1 MTKYNNP
8 LLDSQFLLELDK
20 HREREVYA
28 RVIALTFDE
37 QPVETI
43 EGQVTSGSIN
53 IDGASAVRRTCSL
66 SLVAKDLNINDFYW
80 GIKSK
85 FKLEVGLKNNIND
98 NYPDII
104 WFPQGTYLITTFN
117 TSQTTNNYNVSIS
130 GKDKMCL
137 LNGDLGGSLPASI
150 DFSVE
155 EYFDVESG
163 VTTYTSIPI
172 PKIIREAVHTYAG
185 EPYYNIVINDLDEA
199 AVELLEYRGDVPLYM
214 LRDVNADEFVNYTIN
229 GDTQC
234 YLEDDT
240 VFANPITLAE
250 IEVYDPR
257 LTIAAEVDV
266 NPTRIHFNNPTVQDE
281 VFTVAKLE
289 YGQAAGYRRTELT
302 YSGDLISNIGEAITS
317 ILDKIKNMLG
327 NYEYFYN
334 LEGQF
339 VWQRKKT
346 YTSTSWNNIV
356 KVDGDTYIEDAA
368 TSSSYTYYFGDGN
381 LITSFQNSPV
391 LNNLK
396 NDYVVWGKRK
406 SVSGTEIPIHYRY
419 AIDTKPNEYTK
430 LDGTIIS
437 TEEYDWREVIYQMAD
452 DYYKHH
458 TENDFLAQVANKN
471 RELYP
476 SGITGYE
483 QYYVDMISFW
493 RELYNPNPE
502 SQYQEFVIK
511 STDVI
516 KDGWSFTTDQ
526 QLYVNGTYKQ
536 DLNAADNFKVEE
548 LYIYRQDEKVQA
560 MCPLIE
566 GYVLDD
572 FYESIVNGQSNK
584 YYLIDGANM
593 RPVTLEEANG
603 NQYLTIKSSLYIKS
617 EDEEYTSLIEIIRS
631 GLNGRKD
638 IYRKTEGMYPIY
650 TEKKDDDIMTDDVRG
665 LYYALDNIYLM
676 SMRKW
681 NLAIDG
687 NPVDDTQ
694 QPTPSAITYYIV
706 NYDYNIS
713 DEDNR
718 YWNKSI
724 IDSPT
729 SLNFW
734 FDFLDAGGELGQFA
748 VKNVG
753 IRTKA
758 VNDNLVKSIYYR
770 EVPKVVFRTPDNN
783 YDVSGYTTV
792 QLGGDLENLFSI
804 SAQGKSAKDAVDEL
818 LYNYSYCIE
827 NVTISAIPI
836 YYLQPNT
843 RIYVKDDASK
853 INGEYIV
860 SKMTIPLAYNGTMS
874 ITATKAPEKLF

>member
-20 HREREVYA
+20 HREHEVYA

-80 GIKSK
+80 GVKSK

-150 DFSVE
+150 DFGVE

-163 VTTYTSIPI
+163 VTTYTNIPI
-172 PKIIREAVHTYAG
+172 PKIIREAVHAYAG

-199 AVELLEYRGDVPLYM
+199 AVELLEYRGDIPLYM

-396 NDYVVWGKRK
+396 NDYIVWGKRK

-419 AIDTKPNEYTK
+419 AIDSKPEKYTK
-430 LDGTIIS
+430 LDGTVIS

-452 DYYKHH
+452 DYYKYH

-471 RELYP
+471 RDLYP

-493 RELYNPNPE
+493 RELYNPYPNAE
-502 SQYQEFVIK
+502 YIDYTIVD
-511 STDVI
+511 TDNTPN
-516 KDGWSFTTDQ
+516 DNAFTTDDD
-526 QLYVNGTYKQ
+526 LYVRGTYEKIENINEYSL
-536 DLNAADNFKVEE
+536 DE
-548 LYIYRQDEKVQA
+548 LYIYRNDLGSTA
-560 MCPLIE
+560 MMLDIIE
-566 GYVLDD
+566 GFPLPDYYSS
-572 FYESIVNGQSNK
+572 FNEIASNK
-584 YYLIDGANM
+584 YYLSNGEAEPIPIPTSRKDSIMKTEIRVKSGTDNFTPMTQYIKNNANKYAIYRYNPDGTYRVADIADANVKSLYYQDYGWQQFYFKNTGYYAMNIDGSKAND
-593 RPVTLEEANG
+593 TLIQNP
-603 NQYLTIKSSLYIKS
+603 I
-617 EDEEYTSLIEIIRS
+617 
-631 GLNGRKD
+631 
-638 IYRKTEGMYPIY
+638 IYRVANYAY
-650 TEKKDDDIMTDDVRG
+650 VRPEDG
-665 LYYALDNIYLM
+665 DPD
-676 SMRKW
+676 SM
-681 NLAIDG
+681 
-687 NPVDDTQ
+687 
-694 QPTPSAITYYIV
+694 
-706 NYDYNIS
+706 
-713 DEDNR
+713 

-724 IDSPT
+724 LEAPT

-734 FDFLDAGGELGQFA
+734 FDFLDTNGELSQFA

-843 RIYVKDDASK
+843 RIYIKDDASK

-860 SKMTIPLAYNGTMS
+860 SKMTIPLTYNGTMS
-874 ITATKAPEKLF
+874 ITASKAPERLY

>member
-1 MTKYNNP
+1 MTQYNP
-8 LLDSQFLLELDK
+8 LLDTQFLLELDK
-20 HREREVYA
+20 QKEREVYA
-28 RVIALTFDE
+28 RVIALSFDE

-80 GIKSK
+80 GVKSK
-85 FKLEVGLKNNIND
+85 FKLEVGLKNNID
-98 NYPDII
+98 NRYPNII

-117 TSQTTNNYNVSIS
+117 TSQSINNYTISIS

-150 DFSVE
+150 DFGVE
-155 EYFDVESG
+155 QYYDVETN
-163 VTTYTSIPI
+163 TTTFTKIPI
-172 PKIIREAVHTYAG
+172 YKIIREAVHAYAG
-185 EPYYNIVINDLDEA
+185 EPYHNIVINDLDEA

-214 LRDVNADEFVNYTIN
+214 LRNVNQDEFVNYTIN

-234 YLEDDT
+234 YLESDIDYT
-240 VFANPITLAE
+240 TPIALKD
-250 IEVYDPR
+250 IKVYDPR
-257 LTIAAEVDV
+257 LSIAPELDV
-266 NPTRIHFNNPTVQDE
+266 EPTRIHFDNPTVHNDI
-281 VFTVAKLE
+281 FTVAKLE
-289 YGQAAGYRRTELT
+289 YGQAAGYRHTELT
-302 YSGDLISNIGEAITS
+302 YAGDLISNIGESITS

-346 YTSTSWNNIV
+346 FTQTSWNNIV
-356 KVDGDTYIEDAA
+356 KVGDDQYVENAA
-368 TSSSYTYYFGDGN
+368 QASSYTYYFGDGN

-406 SVSGTEIPIHYRY
+406 SISGAEVPIHYRY
-419 AIDTKPNEYTK
+419 AIDVKPTKYVK
-430 LDGTIIS
+430 IDGTIYS
-437 TEEYDWREVIYQMAD
+437 EEEYDWREIIYQMAD
-452 DYYKHH
+452 DYYKHG
-458 TENDFLAQVANKN
+458 TENDFLSSVAAANKGQAADGGD
-471 RELYP
+471 LYP

-483 QYYVDMISFW
+483 QYYVDMFSFW
-493 RELYNPNPE
+493 RELYNPNP
-502 SQYQEFVIK
+502 QVQF
-511 STDVI
+511 TDFEINDIDSPNDNVFEANE
-516 KDGWSFTTDQ
+516 D
-526 QLYVNGTYKQ
+526 LYVKGTYTRISEIG
-536 DLNAADNFKVEE
+536 DYSLED
-548 LYIYRQDEKVQA
+548 LYIFRDDLGWGGMMLNLIDGY
-560 MCPLIE
+560 PLPD
-566 GYVLDD
+566 YYASFDD
-572 FYESIVNGQSNK
+572 VSSNK
-584 YYLIDGANM
+584 YYLNNGENAPLAIPTSRQDSIMKTEIRVNDGGDSYIPLTHIIRDNINEYPVYYYNPEGYYKVKDIRDNNVKSLYYYSVMGWYFKNTGYYMLKIDGSKANDQVILN
-593 RPVTLEEANG
+593 P
-603 NQYLTIKSSLYIKS
+603 
-617 EDEEYTSLIEIIRS
+617 IIY
-631 GLNGRKD
+631 N
-638 IYRKTEGMYPIY
+638 
-650 TEKKDDDIMTDDVRG
+650 V
-665 LYYALDNIYLM
+665 A
-676 SMRKW
+676 
-681 NLAIDG
+681 
-687 NPVDDTQ
+687 
-694 QPTPSAITYYIV
+694 
-706 NYDYNIS
+706 NYDYVQPDS
-713 DEDNR
+713 EEFDQL

-724 IDSPT
+724 LDSPT

-734 FDFLDAGGELGQFA
+734 FDFLDTEGELSQFA

-770 EVPKVVFRTPDNN
+770 EVPKVVFRTPGNN

-804 SAQGKSAKDAVDEL
+804 SAQGKSAKDAVDEML
-818 LYNYSYCIE
+818 FNYSYCIE

-874 ITATKAPEKLF
+874 ITASKAPNKIY

>member
-20 HREREVYA
+20 HREHEVYA

-80 GIKSK
+80 GVKSK
-85 FKLEVGLKNNIND
+85 FKLEVGLKNNINN

-104 WFPQGTYLITTFN
+104 WFPQGTYLITAFN

-150 DFSVE
+150 DFGIE

-172 PKIIREAVHTYAG
+172 PKIIREAVHAYAG

-240 VFANPITLAE
+240 AFVNPITLAE

-281 VFTVAKLE
+281 IFTVAKLE

-302 YSGDLISNIGEAITS
+302 YSGDLISNIGESITS

-356 KVDGDTYIEDAA
+356 KVDGDAYIEDAA

-419 AIDTKPNEYTK
+419 AIDTKPEKYTK
-430 LDGTIIS
+430 LDGTVIS

-458 TENDFLAQVANKN
+458 TENDFLARVADKN
-471 RELYP
+471 RDLYP

-493 RELYNPNPE
+493 RELYNPYPNAE
-502 SQYQEFVIK
+502 YIDYVIVD
-511 STDVI
+511 TDDTPNDNAFI
-516 KDGWSFTTDQ
+516 TDDD
-526 QLYVNGTYKQ
+526 LYVRGTYEKIENINEYSL
-536 DLNAADNFKVEE
+536 DE
-548 LYIYRQDEKVQA
+548 LYIYRNDLGSTA
-560 MCPLIE
+560 MMLDVIE
-566 GYVLDD
+566 GFPLPDYYSS
-572 FYESIVNGQSNK
+572 FNETASNK
-584 YYLIDGANM
+584 YYLSNGEAEPIPIPTSRKDSIMKTEIRVKSGTDNFTPMTQYIKNNANKYAIYRYNPDGTYRVADIADENVKSLYYQDYGWQQFYFKNTGYYAMNIDGSKAND
-593 RPVTLEEANG
+593 TLIQNP
-603 NQYLTIKSSLYIKS
+603 I
-617 EDEEYTSLIEIIRS
+617 
-631 GLNGRKD
+631 
-638 IYRKTEGMYPIY
+638 IYRVANYAY
-650 TEKKDDDIMTDDVRG
+650 VRPEDG
-665 LYYALDNIYLM
+665 DPD
-676 SMRKW
+676 SM
-681 NLAIDG
+681 
-687 NPVDDTQ
+687 
-694 QPTPSAITYYIV
+694 
-706 NYDYNIS
+706 
-713 DEDNR
+713 

-724 IDSPT
+724 LEAPT

-734 FDFLDAGGELGQFA
+734 FDFLDTNGELSQFA

-860 SKMTIPLAYNGTMS
+860 SKMTIPLTYNGTMS
-874 ITATKAPEKLF
+874 ITASKAPERLY

>member
-20 HREREVYA
+20 HREHEVYA

-80 GIKSK
+80 GVKSK
-85 FKLEVGLKNNIND
+85 FKLEIGLKNNIND

-104 WFPQGTYLITTFN
+104 WFPQGTYLITAFN

-150 DFSVE
+150 DFGIE

-172 PKIIREAVHTYAG
+172 PKIIREAVHAYAG

-240 VFANPITLAE
+240 AFENPITLAE

-266 NPTRIHFNNPTVQDE
+266 NPTRIHFNNPTVRDE

-419 AIDTKPNEYTK
+419 AIDTKPTKYIK
-430 LDGTIIS
+430 LDGTVIS
-437 TEEYDWREVIYQMAD
+437 TEEYDWREIIYQMAD

-458 TENDFLAQVANKN
+458 TENNFLAQVANKN
-471 RELYP
+471 RDLYP

-483 QYYVDMISFW
+483 QYYVDMVSFW
-493 RELYNPNPE
+493 RELYNPYPNAE
-502 SQYQEFVIK
+502 YIDYVIVD
-511 STDVI
+511 TDDTPNDNAFI
-516 KDGWSFTTDQ
+516 TDDD
-526 QLYVNGTYKQ
+526 LYVRGTYEKIENINEYSL
-536 DLNAADNFKVEE
+536 DE
-548 LYIYRQDEKVQA
+548 LYIYRNDLGSTA
-560 MCPLIE
+560 MMLDVIE
-566 GYVLDD
+566 GFPLPDYYSS
-572 FYESIVNGQSNK
+572 FNEIASNK
-584 YYLIDGANM
+584 YYLSNGEAEPIPIPTSRKDSIMKTEIRVKSGTDNFTPMTQYIKNNANKYAIYRYNPDGTYRVADIVDENVKSLYYQDYGWQQFYFKNTGYYVMNIDGSKAND
-593 RPVTLEEANG
+593 TLIQNP
-603 NQYLTIKSSLYIKS
+603 I
-617 EDEEYTSLIEIIRS
+617 
-631 GLNGRKD
+631 
-638 IYRKTEGMYPIY
+638 IYRVANYAY
-650 TEKKDDDIMTDDVRG
+650 VRPEDG
-665 LYYALDNIYLM
+665 DPD
-676 SMRKW
+676 SM
-681 NLAIDG
+681 
-687 NPVDDTQ
+687 
-694 QPTPSAITYYIV
+694 
-706 NYDYNIS
+706 
-713 DEDNR
+713 

-724 IDSPT
+724 LESPT

-734 FDFLDAGGELGQFA
+734 FDFLDTNGELSQFA

-860 SKMTIPLAYNGTMS
+860 SKMTIPLTYNGTMS
-874 ITATKAPEKLF
+874 ITASKAPERLY